1 MFSFTIRPPLFK
13 VLTVGAFSALLMACA
28 SPPPVK
34 NEAVSVTLPIRMTER
49 GVEVTIPD
57 QVLFEVGKADI
68 NQEKALP
75 YFKQLVYLMN
85 KSDKNI
91 LVEGHTDSQG
101 QEAANQ
107 LLSEKRSKA
116 VFDALV
122 ELGAPQERMQM
133 KGMAARM
140 PVAPNDIASGR
151 RLNRRTEIIFL
162 DESQAQLIKGEPAGS
177 FEHAAS
183 RIKRILE
190 EATE

>member
-1 MFSFTIRPPLFK
+1 MYFSNNRQQSIKFLAIAAL
-13 VLTVGAFSALLMACA
+13 SALLMACA
-28 SPPPVK
+28 SPPVK
-34 NEAVSVTLPIRMTER
+34 TEAPTITLPIRITER

-57 QVLFEVGKADI
+57 QVLFEVGKSEI

-75 YFKQLVYLMN
+75 YFKQLVYLMS
-85 KSDKNI
+85 KSDKRI

-107 LLSEKRSKA
+107 LLSERRSKA

-122 ELGAPQERMQM
+122 ELGAPKDRMEM

-151 RLNRRTEIIFL
+151 RLNRRTEVIFL
-162 DESQAQLIKGEPAGS
+162 GESQAKLIKGEPAGT

-190 EATE
+190 EAAE